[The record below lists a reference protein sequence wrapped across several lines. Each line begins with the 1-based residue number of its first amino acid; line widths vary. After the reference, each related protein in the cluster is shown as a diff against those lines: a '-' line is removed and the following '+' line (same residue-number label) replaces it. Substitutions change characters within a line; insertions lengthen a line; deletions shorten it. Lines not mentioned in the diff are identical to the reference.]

1 MKTVF
6 LFILLSVI
14 ISCEKKVNESSS
26 SNSSSSG
33 GSTNVSPDSSQGG
46 GQSSGQGSNNSGST
60 SGSSSDS
67 CYSPGVGEQANEY
80 YTVNSIIAHGETHNG
95 ASVHWSSATDLS
107 FAVNTYDQNIFLTD
121 SRLKLRVLVLPQPS
135 KGTTDSYGRVC
146 EYARGPYTK
155 LKFRLNVRTKNS
167 TRPFFVRNLSDVPV
181 DGCTEVIEVTNIPM
195 SNDPFVV
202 EISNVQWDYSC
213 TYAYAVNDS
222 NPENY
227 CPYYNV
233 WNPDCF
239 ELALQVSTDYTK
251 DFN

>member
-1 MKTVF
+1 MKIVF
-6 LFILLSVI
+6 LFILLSLT

-26 SNSSSSG
+26 SSG
-33 GSTNVSPDSSQGG
+33 GTTNVSPDSSQGG
-46 GQSSGQGSNNSGST
+46 GQSSGQSNNNSGST
-60 SGSSSDS
+60 DGSSGSSNDT

-107 FAVNTYDQNIFLTD
+107 FAMNTYDQNIFLTD

-135 KGTTDSYGRVC
+135 KGTIDSYGESC
-146 EYARGPYTK
+146 LARGPYTK
-155 LKFRLNVRTKNS
+155 LKFRINVRTKNS
-167 TRPFFVRNLSDVPV
+167 TRPFFVRNLTDVPV

-213 TYAYAVNDS
+213 TYAHAVKDS
-222 NPENY
+222 NPDNY
-227 CPYYNV
+227 CPYDNV